1 MKICSKFQYV
11 CTYVH
16 KQLCK
21 CLLVCPCPVCCPS
34 LYPGP
39 NLFLAVLHLLSS
51 FCLSQLHLWAWFILH
66 KIKSVSPNHLT
77 QLVLIT
83 LWSPTAGTMEHS
95 PTPFFLYLPM
105 ESHKNCFWPRIW
117 LTSNWIRQKS
127 YQIPIHS
134 EMPVQLKWII
144 FVCVCLVT
152 QSCPTLFDPLD
163 CSLLGSFVHGILQ
176 VRILEGAV
184 IPFSRG
190 SSQPRDRTQISYIA
204 GRFFTKWATR

>member
-83 LWSPTAGTMEHS
+83 LWSPTAGTREHS
-95 PTPFFLYLPM
+95 PPLFFVFAYGIP
-105 ESHKNCFWPRIW
+105 
-117 LTSNWIRQKS
+117 QKLLLAKDLINLKLNKAKVVS
-127 YQIPIHS
+127 DTYS
-134 EMPVQLKWII
+134 LRNACPVKMNH
-144 FVCVCLVT
+144 FCVCVLSHSVM
-152 QSCPTLFDPLD
+152 SDSLWPLG
-163 CSLLGSFVHGILQ
+163 L
-176 VRILEGAV
+176 
-184 IPFSRG
+184 
-190 SSQPRDRTQISYIA
+190 
-204 GRFFTKWATR
+204 